1 LEPEEAF
8 DCEQRI
14 FWSWQA
20 GTSTVGGWSTKPMK
34 SRFAAVLCA
43 MAVFQLMGGHWAILQ
58 ATAWVGMLVK
68 YSESEGVEAGI
79 SKTFDG
85 KHPCDL
91 CLSIA
96 KSKQSEKKQST
107 QLDAAKI
114 YLVAHDQRW
123 TLQPPR
129 CSWRLRTTIALL
141 VGSDGGPPVPPPR
154 VS

>member
-1 LEPEEAF
+1 
-8 DCEQRI
+8 
-14 FWSWQA
+14 
-20 GTSTVGGWSTKPMK
+20 MK
-34 SRFAAVLCA
+34 SRLSAFLCA
-43 MAVFQLMGGHWAILQ
+43 MAVFQLMSGHWAILQ

-96 KSKQSEKKQST
+96 KNKQAEKKQNA

-114 YLVAHDQRW
+114 YLVAQTQRW

-129 CSWRLRTTIALL
+129 SSWCLRTTI
-141 VGSDGGPPVPPPR
+141 VSMGGCDSSPPVPPPR
-154 VS
+154 ISQGLV